1 MKLTPESKDEIKKVK
16 KIQSR
21 FVSGMDAE
29 IKGYRIEACSGR
41 GGCPNLA
48 NESASLFKQIEE
60 LLAQK
65 DLIGFLKRNLKGS
78 LKFHHEFR
86 VALADCPN
94 SCSQPQI
101 KDIGIIGAVMPA
113 ITEEPCS
120 LCEECVAVCKDKA
133 IRISNLKARP
143 EINTDLCLMCGL
155 CVKAC
160 PTGAIS
166 EGERGFRVQ
175 IGGKLGR
182 RPRLARE
189 LPGIYNEAD
198 VLNIINRCI
207 EYYLTHSKHGQRF
220 AEIIEGVEI
229 NQNLYR

>member
-1 MKLTPESKDEIKKVK
+1 MKLTPESTDEIKKVK

-21 FVSGMDAE
+21 FLSGMDAE
-29 IKGYRIEACSGR
+29 NKGYRIEACSGR
-41 GGCPNLA
+41 RGCPNLA

-65 DLIGFLKRNLKGS
+65 DLVGFLRRNVKGS
-78 LKFHHEFR
+78 IKFHHEFR
-86 VALADCPN
+86 VTLADCPN

-101 KDIGIIGAVMPA
+101 KDIGIIGAVIPA
-113 ITEEPCS
+113 ITEESCS

-207 EYYLTHSKHGQRF
+207 EYYLTHSKDGQRF

>member
-21 FVSGMDAE
+21 FLSGMDSE
-29 IKGYRIEACSGR
+29 IKGYRIEACAGR
-41 GGCPNLA
+41 RGCPNLA
-48 NESASLFKQIEE
+48 NESASLLKQIED

-65 DLIGFLKRNLKGS
+65 DLIGFLRRNVKGS

-101 KDIGIIGAVMPA
+101 KDIGIIGAVIPV
-113 ITEEPCS
+113 ITEESCA

-133 IRISNLKARP
+133 IRISSLKARP

-155 CVKAC
+155 CVRAC

-189 LPGIYNEAD
+189 LPGIYNEAG

-207 EYYLTHSKHGQRF
+207 DYYLTHSKHGQRF
-220 AEIIEGVEI
+220 AEIIEGAEI